1 MIIDSHNHFWKY
13 DPSTHGWI
21 DDNMTILRRDFL
33 PPEFSEELK
42 ANGIDGTIS
51 VQADQSLKETQ
62 FLLELSAGYEFIK
75 GVVGWVDLQSEDI
88 SEQLEVLKD
97 HKGLVGF
104 RHIVQSE
111 PNPNFLLGKN
121 FRRGLAALENRD
133 FTYDVLVVPT
143 QLDAVCK
150 TVEEL
155 PNQKFVI
162 DHLAKPYIQKK
173 EMGEWKKH
181 IKRISD
187 HENVMCKL
195 SGMVTEAHWQNW
207 TYDDLVPFIDVV
219 VEAFGTDRIMYGSDW
234 PVCLLAAE
242 YSEVKEIISRYVN
255 NFSDTEKTNVFGLN
269 ALKFYG
275 L

>member
-133 FTYDVLVVPT
+133 FTYDV
-143 QLDAVCK
+143 
-150 TVEEL
+150 
-155 PNQKFVI
+155 
-162 DHLAKPYIQKK
+162 
-173 EMGEWKKH
+173 
-181 IKRISD
+181 
-187 HENVMCKL
+187 
-195 SGMVTEAHWQNW
+195 
-207 TYDDLVPFIDVV
+207 
-219 VEAFGTDRIMYGSDW
+219 
-234 PVCLLAAE
+234 
-242 YSEVKEIISRYVN
+242 
-255 NFSDTEKTNVFGLN
+255 
-269 ALKFYG
+269 
-275 L
+275 